1 MNSGNVPLAFYFQK
15 PVIGPN
21 QGNVGSILKETGN
34 LIFDVKSV
42 DSLTNAMQNSIN
54 KNSKGNENYQFAKEN
69 WTWEI
74 IGQSHI
80 DFYTSLI

>member
-1 MNSGNVPLAFYFQK
+1 M
-15 PVIGPN
+15 IGPN

-69 WTWEI
+69 WNWRI

-80 DFYTSLI
+80 NFYTSLI